1 MTDEAQTEVEVQ
13 RLSVCV
19 PLFNSADTVTK
30 CLESVLSQ
38 TYENFECLVVDNAST
53 DGTAERVREFDDP
66 RIRLVRNEHNVG
78 LVGNHNRC
86 IELARGS
93 VVQFVH
99 GDDWLLPHCLERL
112 LPYFDD
118 PQVGLAFAPRT
129 VESDDTEWKAHF
141 SRLETPLSPLAAV
154 NDGQELIRRHLAAGG
169 GGNPIGEP
177 TAVMVRRET
186 LIEAGGFRADVPQL
200 QDIDA
205 WLRVMTLGDVAYVDE
220 PLTVR
225 WHHAGSET
233 DIHQGAPSIDR
244 MWVMTGLMQRPEL
257 DNSLRRRAVNLWLRS
272 LWHVPED
279 LMRNRKDQRLALIK
293 RLGRQLTATARRR
306 PLTFSATSS

>member
-1 MTDEAQTEVEVQ
+1 MQ

-19 PLFNSADTVTK
+19 PLFNSADTVAK

-38 TYENFECLVVDNAST
+38 SYGDFECLVVDNAST
-53 DGTAERVREFDDP
+53 DDTAERVRDFDDP

-86 IELARGS
+86 IELARGG

-112 LPYFDD
+112 LPFFDD
-118 PQVGLAFAPRT
+118 PNVGLAFAPRT
-129 VESDDTEWKAHF
+129 VESEDTEWKAQF
-141 SRLETPLSPLAAV
+141 SRLETPLAPLSTI
-154 NDGQELIRRHLAAGG
+154 NDGQELIRRHLDAGG
-169 GGNPIGEP
+169 GGNPVGEP

-186 LIEAGGFRADVPQL
+186 LIAAGGFRTDVPQL

-205 WLRVMTLGDVAYVDE
+205 WLRVMALGDVAYVDE

-244 MWVMTGLMQRPEL
+244 MWVMTGLMQRCEL
-257 DNSLRRRAVNLWLRS
+257 DTSVRRQAFNLWLRS
-272 LWHVPED
+272 LRHVPED
-279 LMRNRKDQRLALIK
+279 VMRNPKDQRRALLT
-293 RLGRQLTATARRR
+293 RLGRQLVATARRT
-306 PLTFSATSS
+306 PLTFSDSAS